1 MERHGHIADRKLFEG
16 LIMQYQQFITIG
28 HETIMSVLMLIGPA
42 LIASLVIGLIIG
54 IFQAATSINEATL
67 TFVPKLVVVVG
78 VLALSA
84 PFMISTVSGFFQM
97 VFTEVARVNR

>member
-1 MERHGHIADRKLFEG
+1 
-16 LIMQYQQFITIG
+16 MQYQQFITIG

-42 LIASLVIGLIIG
+42 LFASLVIGLLIG

-84 PFMISTVSGFFQM
+84 PFMISTVTGFFQM
-97 VFTEVARVNR
+97 VFTEVSRVNR

>member
-1 MERHGHIADRKLFEG
+1 
-16 LIMQYQQFITIG
+16 MQYQQFIMVG
-28 HETIMSVLMLIGPA
+28 RETVMSVLMIIGPA
-42 LIASLVIGLIIG
+42 LLASLIIGLIIG

-67 TFVPKLVVVVG
+67 TFVPKLLVVVG

-84 PFMISTVSGFFQM
+84 PFMISTISGFFHL

>member
-1 MERHGHIADRKLFEG
+1 
-16 LIMQYQQFITIG
+16 MQYQQFIMVG
-28 HETIMSVLMLIGPA
+28 RETVMSVLMIIGPA
-42 LIASLVIGLIIG
+42 LLASLIIGLIIG

-97 VFTEVARVNR
+97 VFTEVSRVNR

>member
-1 MERHGHIADRKLFEG
+1 
-16 LIMQYQQFITIG
+16 MQYQQFITIG

-42 LIASLVIGLIIG
+42 LFASLVIGLLIG

-97 VFTEVARVNR
+97 VFTEVSRVNR